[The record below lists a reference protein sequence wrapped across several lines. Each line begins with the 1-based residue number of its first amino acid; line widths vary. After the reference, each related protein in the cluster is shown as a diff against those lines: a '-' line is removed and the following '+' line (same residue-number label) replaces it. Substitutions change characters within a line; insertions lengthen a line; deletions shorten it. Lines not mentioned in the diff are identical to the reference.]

1 MLFRSFLERIKTGVF
16 EKEASYTLAQ
26 VEDYMKRGLL
36 DDIIFPIDK
45 MFEKFKSIYMEE
57 TLNKLLYNGN
67 PIPVKMIKNIQI
79 NNFEADGMAESASD
93 EKNMAESYKVYDYK
107 NEFIGIYKIK
117 DSLLMPEKLF
127 L

>member
-1 MLFRSFLERIKTGVF
+1 
-16 EKEASYTLAQ
+16 
-26 VEDYMKRGLL
+26 MKRGLL